1 MTFYDHAS
9 ELQHVTGCHDM
20 PRYATYHFVKILG
33 SVVISV
39 ISPQD
44 LLAKIAIEKSKDT
57 WSSAKAEEHGGDFGT
72 VFLNETSP
80 AGEETQ

>member
-1 MTFYDHAS
+1 
-9 ELQHVTGCHDM
+9 M

-57 WSSAKAEEHGGDFGT
+57 WSSAKAEERSGDLAGCRNRRRQRFGRG
-72 VFLNETSP
+72 VFERDIPSLGRRNSVELRS
-80 AGEETQ
+80 